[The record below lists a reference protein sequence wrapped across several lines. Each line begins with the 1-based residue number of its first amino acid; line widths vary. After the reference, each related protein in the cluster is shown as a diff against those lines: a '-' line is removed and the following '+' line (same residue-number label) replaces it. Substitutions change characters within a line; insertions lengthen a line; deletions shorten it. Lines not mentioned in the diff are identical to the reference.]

1 MQKKEPC
8 ALVIDRYRAHLTKKV
23 KKLAKK
29 LQIELIFV
37 PTNGTSEFQPL
48 DSWIFGILKS
58 KLLSLAWSKTCSGKT
73 RYEMIL
79 KDNLE
84 SAWNIQD
91 LEKLI

>member
-1 MQKKEPC
+1 MWPTMARKAWINKSIILRYLQHLHYKNAKKEPC

-48 DSWIFGILKS
+48 DS
-58 KLLSLAWSKTCSGKT
+58 
-73 RYEMIL
+73 
-79 KDNLE
+79 
-84 SAWNIQD
+84 
-91 LEKLI
+91 